1 MHGGSLRGCSHIVA
15 VPTHLQWLCCLRRT
29 SLWRST
35 AVTSSSRYKLR
46 GSSLFASFRITDLAL
61 SLAAGNATTW
71 KLAPSAPLCSIAVI
85 KIVAEVL
92 KRNGMRG
99 AVAGLVLGWRA
110 VGGYVDGSFD
120 VDVVSSTC
128 SEAVGRGMS
137 KTVQG
142 CFGKVLLELGG
153 NNAAVVMPSADLN
166 IVLPAV
172 LLGPIGTAGQ
182 HCTIMTGGAP
192 YSDLASPLSRSCTGL
207 SQGLSS
213 DLWTG
218 DVRNVEKWAGPAGS
232 DAEIVIV
239 NLCVY
244 HMSST
249 ASVIAVTGCAVP
261 YLVTAVL
268 GKLCKPAPVQ
278 HSPSL
283 SIRMVT
289 QAVWSMD
296 SSAPVLTV
304 GVFDEREQPIEW
316 SNSLS
321 QGLSSDLWTGDV
333 RNVEK
338 WAGPAGSDAEIVIV
352 NVSTSGEEIG
362 AAFGG

>member
-1 MHGGSLRGCSHIVA
+1 
-15 VPTHLQWLCCLRRT
+15 
-29 SLWRST
+29 
-35 AVTSSSRYKLR
+35 
-46 GSSLFASFRITDLAL
+46 
-61 SLAAGNATTW
+61 
-71 KLAPSAPLCSIAVI
+71 
-85 KIVAEVL
+85 
-92 KRNGMRG
+92 MRG

-166 IVLPAV
+166 IVLPAR
-172 LLGPIGTAGQ
+172 P
-182 HCTIMTGGAP
+182 
-192 YSDLASPLSRSCTGL
+192 R
-207 SQGLSS
+207 
-213 DLWTG
+213 
-218 DVRNVEKWAGPAGS
+218 EPAIAILHRVN
-232 DAEIVIV
+232 AED
-239 NLCVY
+239 
-244 HMSST
+244 
-249 ASVIAVTGCAVP
+249 
-261 YLVTAVL
+261 
-268 GKLCKPAPVQ
+268 
-278 HSPSL
+278 
-283 SIRMVT
+283 R
-289 QAVWSMD
+289 VWSMD

>member
-1 MHGGSLRGCSHIVA
+1 MSSRWVSSVQVGSVKRDSHPVLGDTQATPAEVHRALQQSRGIHGQKGRPHTEADPGVTSGQEECLGRPRVLVDWEDPDRGEGKVMLQSGSWCSIVSCDETSSRSILD

-192 YSDLASPLSRSCTGL
+192 YSDLASPLSRSCTG
-207 SQGLSS
+207 
-213 DLWTG
+213 
-218 DVRNVEKWAGPAGS
+218 
-232 DAEIVIV
+232 
-239 NLCVY
+239 
-244 HMSST
+244 
-249 ASVIAVTGCAVP
+249 
-261 YLVTAVL
+261 
-268 GKLCKPAPVQ
+268 
-278 HSPSL
+278 
-283 SIRMVT
+283 
-289 QAVWSMD
+289 
-296 SSAPVLTV
+296 
-304 GVFDEREQPIEW
+304 
-316 SNSLS
+316 
-321 QGLSSDLWTGDV
+321 
-333 RNVEK
+333 
-338 WAGPAGSDAEIVIV
+338 
-352 NVSTSGEEIG
+352 
-362 AAFGG
+362 